1 MQIRITNDVNP
12 AFCLATKSRL
22 SGHTSL
28 QNQFEGKNKNFKVL
42 KRLALNPKCRSRS
55 GGYDICLSTC
65 SQLHFSG
72 NQRVFI

>member
-28 QNQFEGKNKNFKVL
+28 QSQFEGKNKNYKNL
-42 KRLALNPKCRSRS
+42 ARLALNSLRCRRS
-55 GGYDICLSTC
+55 ACYDICLRTC

-72 NQRVFI
+72 IHRVFI